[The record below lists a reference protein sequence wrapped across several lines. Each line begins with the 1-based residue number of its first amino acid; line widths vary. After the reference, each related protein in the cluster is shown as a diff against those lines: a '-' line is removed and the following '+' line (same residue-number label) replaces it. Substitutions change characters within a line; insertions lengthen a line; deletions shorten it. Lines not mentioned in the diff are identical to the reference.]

1 MYIRPLW
8 SCGGEWAIK
17 WKWYHA
23 LIRKDLPT
31 NQPESVVLS
40 ELWLN
45 VISLL
50 FFCFFCPYL
59 SAITSKKK
67 ALDTEKPEKRKIGI
81 FARRWGKETDIGE
94 GMGGE
99 LRVREKKYTTVHYK
113 NIFYLHLI
121 QTRNTVNL
129 YITRKSFTRIEKEKS
144 IWKQEVS

>member
-1 MYIRPLW
+1 M
-8 SCGGEWAIK
+8 
-17 WKWYHA
+17 
-23 LIRKDLPT
+23 PT

-50 FFCFFCPYL
+50 FFFCFFCPYL

-81 FARRWGKETDIGE
+81 FARRWWKETDIAE
-94 GMGGE
+94 GMGAE
-99 LRVREKKYTTVHYK
+99 LRVREKNTLHALQVR
-113 NIFYLHLI
+113 YLHLI
-121 QTRNTVNL
+121 ETRNTVNL

>member
-8 SCGGEWAIK
+8 SCGGEWTIK

-50 FFCFFCPYL
+50 FFFCFFCPYL

-81 FARRWGKETDIGE
+81 FARRWWKETDIAE
-94 GMGGE
+94 GMGAE
-99 LRVREKKYTTVHYK
+99 LRVREKNTLHALQVR
-113 NIFYLHLI
+113 YLHLI
-121 QTRNTVNL
+121 ETRNTVNL

>member
-8 SCGGEWAIK
+8 SCGGEWTIK

-31 NQPESVVLS
+31 NQPDYFEWTLA
-40 ELWLN
+40 ERD
-45 VISLL
+45 ITFI
-50 FFCFFCPYL
+50 FFASFGLICQRSPL
-59 SAITSKKK
+59 KKK
-67 ALDTEKPEKRKIGI
+67 SSGHWE
-81 FARRWGKETDIGE
+81 AREAQNRYLRREVRKETDIGE

-99 LRVREKKYTTVHYK
+99 LRVREKNTLHALQVR
-113 NIFYLHLI
+113 YLHLI
-121 QTRNTVNL
+121 ETRNTVNL